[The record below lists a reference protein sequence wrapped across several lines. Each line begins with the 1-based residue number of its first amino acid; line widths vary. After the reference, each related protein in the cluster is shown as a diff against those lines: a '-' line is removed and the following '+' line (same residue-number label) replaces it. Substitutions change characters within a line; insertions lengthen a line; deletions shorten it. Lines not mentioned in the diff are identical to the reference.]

1 MEILGTCSTFSKLS
15 FVSSI
20 ISLSVTLNGDLSPI
34 RIGGPFHASNEE
46 YTSFLDSMWCD
57 APKSMIQALGEELMA
72 IKTWLELP
80 LWGF

>member
-46 YTSFLDSMWCD
+46 
-57 APKSMIQALGEELMA
+57 
-72 IKTWLELP
+72 
-80 LWGF
+80 